1 MTLMKKRKLVTI
13 SLIVLLLLSVV
24 VAAPKAEAAGAYT
37 VALTG
42 TDGKNVISA
51 KPGDTVTLL
60 LTVENNPGIVSLGVN
75 ISYPSGLSVAAHE
88 VPADATA
95 KMKGEGKF
103 TPNITVTENNPFV
116 FYMNQATGTTEKK
129 LVTYNGTLYQ
139 IKFKVA
145 DNTSGDYKI
154 NLSARAGTNYTSDVD
169 GSGKIIDTSVKT
181 VDSIHMAGC
190 TVRVENS
197 CTNHQFGSWA
207 DAGNGKHKRTC
218 KTCSAPET
226 ADHTWNGGAVT
237 KQPSCKENG
246 TKTYTCT
253 ACNATKTQSI
263 EKTKEHSFGGW
274 VNAGN
279 EKHSRTCSVCKTA
292 QTASHTWNSGSVTK
306 TPTCKTE
313 GVKNYT
319 CTTCRATKNQAV
331 AKLNNHTYDN
341 TCDISCNVCGTTRTI
356 THKYQTEWR
365 TDKAQHWHQCSVCDD
380 KKDSASHTPGPA
392 ATETKAQTCTVCDYV
407 ITPARNHK
415 CEFSDSWTTDETGHY
430 HACDGCEERD
440 SYAKHVFDNACDPN
454 CATCGYVRQINH
466 VYDTK
471 WTSDKE
477 NHWYACTVCGEKKDK
492 AKHEFYV
499 EATGD
504 GVKTCSVCS
513 YKTAPALEGVT
524 GETTLPAETQTAT
537 TPPKYEANTEDLQ
550 IQLLGIVALIVLGVA
565 VAALIF
571 HLLIKKRSET
581 M

>member
-24 VAAPKAEAAGAYT
+24 VDAPKAEAAGAYT

-42 TDGKNVISA
+42 TDGKDMITA

-60 LTVENNPGIVSLGVN
+60 LSVENNPGIVSLGVN

-103 TPNITVTENNPFV
+103 APNITATENNPFV

-145 DNTSGDYKI
+145 DNASGDYKI

-169 GSGKIIDTSVKT
+169 GSGKIIDTSVKA

-190 TVRVENS
+190 TIRVENS

-253 ACNATKTQSI
+253 
-263 EKTKEHSFGGW
+263 
-274 VNAGN
+274 
-279 EKHSRTCSVCKTA
+279 TC
-292 QTASHTWNSGSVTK
+292 G
-306 TPTCKTE
+306 
-313 GVKNYT
+313 
-319 CTTCRATKNQAV
+319 ATKNQAV
-331 AKLNNHTYDN
+331 AKLKDHTYDN
-341 TCDISCNVCGTTRTI
+341 TCDTSCNVCSATRTV
-356 THKYQTEWR
+356 THKYQTQWR
-365 TDKAQHWHQCSVCDD
+365 TDKNQHWHQCSVCGD
-380 KKDSASHTPGPA
+380 KKDVAAHKPGPE
-392 ATETKAQTCTVCDYV
+392 ATQTKAQVCTACEYV
-407 ITPARNHK
+407 ITPALNHK
-415 CEFSDSWTTDETGHY
+415 CTFQKTWTTDETGHY

-524 GETTLPAETQTAT
+524 GETTLPTETQTAT